1 MQKSHLVYIAEDHKL
16 DIDQFVDY
24 CFKYH
29 SQYVWAVQDIEYCHP
44 SDAPFL
50 VQEFK
55 TFKEQV

>member
-1 MQKSHLVYIAEDHKL
+1 MQKSNLVYVAEDHKL

-29 SQYVWAVQDIEYCHP
+29 CYYVWVAQGVEYCHP
-44 SDAPFL
+44 SDASFL

>member
-29 SQYVWAVQDIEYCHP
+29 CYYVRVAQGVEYCHP
-44 SDAPFL
+44 SDASFL